1 MQAVP
6 ALKRI
11 LRYAAIGMLVTSF
24 FWAGRVLDLFRL
36 DPNDSVY
43 DYHRANVRQVVSFRM
58 KVCHNGEC
66 LTPRDWACG
75 FDNGDQEKFDACFDE
90 VVDAAKLWVCLDR
103 VRKFCG
109 NRTMT
114 FVGTVYS
121 NPKRCSDAGG
131 QWGVPSSPPHIA
143 Y

>member
-1 MQAVP
+1 MPA

-11 LRYAAIGMLVTSF
+11 LGYAAIGMFSTS
-24 FWAGRVLDLFRL
+24 WIWGGRVLDLFRL
-36 DPNDSVY
+36 DGNDTVY
-43 DYHRANVRQVVSFRM
+43 DYHRASMEQAVSFRL
-58 KVCHNGEC
+58 KVCHDGEC
-66 LTPRDWACG
+66 LTHRDWACG
-75 FDNGDQEKFDACFDE
+75 FVNGDEEKFDACFDA
-90 VVDAAKLWVCLDR
+90 VVDAAKPWVRLDA

-114 FVGTVYS
+114 FLGIVYG
-121 NPKRCSDAGG
+121 NPEKCADAGG